1 MKFGHAFQEHLQQ
14 DGFPP
19 HWVASAISYRQL
31 KKCIKKVEKEL
42 ASLGLDAT
50 TLGQL
55 LRTAEQERDEK
66 LAEYLLSNPQSTPRD
81 PDAPV
86 LFQPKL
92 LIAVDEETGEP
103 LDAHLS
109 PLTRDYL
116 QRQALA
122 QQLSDVRLSEYD
134 SSSSPKTDQGSAES
148 TRRNSSERSRNPGG
162 MQGNLH
168 PHRMVELSL
177 TSDLEF
183 FSILQNELSGLAALQ
198 ANEQKKLSRDVTALG
213 MAVTKVTEPNRGSA
227 TKTDMARWRK
237 IFELYL
243 ESKIFFS
250 TNELD
255 HGKHDSAK
263 AQVLLQKFSDELQ
276 RQGLVS
282 AFRKKESIAALDRF
296 LRLNTDVLQSLRFQ
310 EINDLAMQ
318 KILKKFDKRTAL
330 GVKTTFPAVLRQRM
344 PQDIAKAICYQVST
358 ELLPVVPQLDDYLCP
373 VCFSISYRPIRL
385 RCQHIFCI
393 RCLIVLQRA
402 REDHCPLCR
411 GDVVMEADSQNLD
424 PALAKFL
431 VKYFPDEVKAKQ
443 KENERAAGVDRYG
456 EAYNDKCTVM

>member
-31 KKCIKKVEKEL
+31 KKCIKK
-42 ASLGLDAT
+42 
-50 TLGQL
+50 L

-109 PLTRDYL
+109 PLSRDYL

-122 QQLSDVRLSEYD
+122 QQLSDVRI
-134 SSSSPKTDQGSAES
+134 
-148 TRRNSSERSRNPGG
+148 
-162 MQGNLH
+162 GN
-168 PHRMVELSL
+168 
-177 TSDLEF
+177 
-183 FSILQNELSGLAALQ
+183 LQ

-213 MAVTKVTEPNRGSA
+213 MAVTKVTEPNCGSA
-227 TKTDMARWRK
+227 AKTDMARWRK

-330 GVKTTFPAVLRQRM
+330 GVKTTFPAVIRQRM

-411 GDVVMEADSQNLD
+411 GDVVMEADNQNLD

>member
-1 MKFGHAFQEHLQQ
+1 MKFGRAFQQHLRQ

-31 KKCIKKVEKEL
+31 KKCIKRVEREL
-42 ASLGLDAT
+42 AGLGLDAA

-66 LAEYLLSNPQSTPRD
+66 LAEYLLEHPQSAPGAA
-81 PDAPV
+81 DAAV

-92 LIAVDEETGEP
+92 LIAVDEATGQP

-109 PLTRDYL
+109 PLTRHYL
-116 QRQALA
+116 HRLA
-122 QQLSDVRLSEYD
+122 IAQEPPDRRLSDAD
-134 SSSSPKTDQGSAES
+134 GSPSPAAEAGSAGS
-148 TRRNSSERSRNPGG
+148 TPRRPTDRSRSSDTSHS
-162 MQGNLH
+162 NLR
-168 PHRMVELSL
+168 PHRMVELPL

-183 FSILQNELSGLAALQ
+183 FSILQNELSALAALQ
-198 ANEQKKLSRDVTALG
+198 AEEQDKLSKDVKTLG
-213 MAVTKVTEPNRGSA
+213 MAITSLTEPRRGS
-227 TKTDMARWRK
+227 TSKTDMANWRR

-250 TNELD
+250 TDELD
-255 HGKHDSAK
+255 RGKRDSTTAR
-263 AQVLLQKFSDELQ
+263 ALLQKFSDELQ
-276 RQGLVS
+276 RQEIVVS
-282 AFRKKESIAALDRF
+282 FRKRESTTALDRF

-330 GVKTTFPAVLRQRM
+330 GVKTTFPAALQQSM
-344 PQDIAKAICYQVST
+344 PRDIAKAICYQLST

-402 REDHCPLCR
+402 KENHCPLCR
-411 GDVVMEADSQNLD
+411 GNVVMEADSQNLD
-424 PALAKFL
+424 PALANFL
-431 VKYFPDEVKAKQ
+431 AKYFPDEVKAKQ
-443 KENERAAGVDRYG
+443 KENEKAAGVDRYG

>member
-1 MKFGHAFQEHLQQ
+1 MKFGHAFQDHLQQ
-14 DGFPP
+14 DGFPA

-31 KKCIKKVEKEL
+31 KKCIKRVQKEL
-42 ASLGLDAT
+42 AGLGLDAA

-66 LAEYLLSNPQSTPRD
+66 LAEYLLSNPQSTSCH
-81 PDAPV
+81 PDAPA

-92 LIAVDEETGEP
+92 LIAVDEDTGEP

-109 PLTRDYL
+109 PKTREYL
-116 QRQALA
+116 HQLA
-122 QQLSDVRLSEYD
+122 TTQQLSDVKVSEID
-134 SSSSPKTDQGSAES
+134 VASSATERTSSESSRSSSLVDTSVPDGN
-148 TRRNSSERSRNPGG
+148 RRGPRPY
-162 MQGNLH
+162 
-168 PHRMVELSL
+168 RMVELPL

-183 FSILQNELSGLAALQ
+183 FSILQNELSGLATLQ
-198 ANEQKKLSRDVTALG
+198 EKEKQKLSKEVTTLG
-213 MAVTKVTEPNRGSA
+213 TAVTRVTEPTGGGA
-227 TKTDMARWRK
+227 TKTDMAKWRK

-263 AQVLLQKFSDELQ
+263 AQALLKKFSDELQ
-276 RQGLVS
+276 RQEIVS
-282 AFRKKESIAALDRF
+282 SFRKKESSVALEQF
-296 LRLNTDVLQSLRFQ
+296 LQLNINLLQTLRFQ
-310 EINDLAMQ
+310 EINDLAMH

-330 GVKTTFPAVLRQRM
+330 GVKTTFPVVLQQSM
-344 PQDIAKAICYQVST
+344 PRDIAKAICYQMST
-358 ELLPVVPQLDDYLCP
+358 ELLPIVPQLDDYLCP

-385 RCQHIFCI
+385 RCQHLFCI

-402 REDHCPLCR
+402 KENHCPLCR

-424 PALAKFL
+424 PALANFL
-431 VKYFPDEVKAKQ
+431 RKYFPEEVKAKQ

-456 EAYNDKCTVM
+456 EAYNDKCVVM